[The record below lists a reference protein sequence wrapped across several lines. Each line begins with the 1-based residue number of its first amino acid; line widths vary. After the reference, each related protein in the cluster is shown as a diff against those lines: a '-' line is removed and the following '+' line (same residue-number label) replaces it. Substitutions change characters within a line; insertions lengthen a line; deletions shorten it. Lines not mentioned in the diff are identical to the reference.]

1 MIIILDID
9 VRVACLTCC
18 GAVLSISPSLSE
30 VTVWLSHQPWILD
43 YCSVILNPHNTSN
56 TDQPPA
62 LQTEALQVLTAASKF
77 YFSFI
82 L

>member
-1 MIIILDID
+1 M
-9 VRVACLTCC
+9 ACLTCC
-18 GAVLSISPSLSE
+18 GAVLSTSPALSE
-30 VTVWLSHQPWILD
+30 VTVWLSHHPWLLA
-43 YCSVILNPHNTSN
+43 YCSSILQPPSSTNDP
-56 TDQPPA
+56 PPA